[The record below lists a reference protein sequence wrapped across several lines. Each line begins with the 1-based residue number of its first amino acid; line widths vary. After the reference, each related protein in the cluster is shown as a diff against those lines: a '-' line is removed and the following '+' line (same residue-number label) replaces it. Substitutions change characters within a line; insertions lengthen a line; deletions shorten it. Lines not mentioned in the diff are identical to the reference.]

1 MLSKE
6 IWGPHLWYSM
16 HFIALGFPNE
26 ASSIDKK
33 NYKNFY
39 IISFNYIFS
48 SSDKDINE

>member
-6 IWGPHLWYSM
+6 TWGPHLWYSM

-33 NYKNFY
+33 KLQKFLYQFTKCY
-39 IISFNYIFS
+39 SM
-48 SSDKDINE
+48 